1 MCEGSHPEVI
11 VISPSSSLPITHLLL
26 TDEAGKAPLLTLST
40 YHRRFDF
47 VSNCLGTKW
56 ILASPSKLFCDELKV
71 KYKLLTVSCKL
82 STTTYGLLFR
92 QCIVWGYFGISQFAT
107 RCSKLRLY
115 PKVVMVPF
123 AGSQDYAK
131 GPPVNK

>member
-26 TDEAGKAPLLTLST
+26 TDEAGEAPLLTLST

-82 STTTYGLLFR
+82 TRFLMSLQPPMASFFVSVLYG
-92 QCIVWGYFGISQFAT
+92 AT
-107 RCSKLRLY
+107 LEFHSLQRGA
-115 PKVVMVPF
+115 P
-123 AGSQDYAK
+123 
-131 GPPVNK
+131 N